1 MDQVTKVRSRI
12 KREQW
17 KNIITECRNSGMTVR
32 AWCEANGIVE
42 QTYYRNLK
50 RLREDLL
57 ENISVPAEESERPV
71 PFKRLEVQ
79 TPIPDTHAAV
89 IIHLNGIMVEITEG
103 ASQQTIQAVLL
114 ALQSVL

>member
-32 AWCEANGIVE
+32 AWCEANAIVE

-50 RLREDLL
+50 RLREELL
-57 ENISVPAEESERPV
+57 ENISVPAEEAERPV
-71 PFKRLEVQ
+71 PFKKLGVQ
-79 TPIPDTHAAV
+79 TPVPDTHAAV
-89 IIHLNGIMVEITEG
+89 IVHLKGITIEVTEG
-103 ASQQTIQAVLL
+103 ASQQTIQAVLS
-114 ALQSVL
+114 ALQSVC

>member
-12 KREQW
+12 KRKQW
-17 KNIITECRNSGMTVR
+17 KHIITECRNSGMTIR

-42 QTYYRNLK
+42 QTYYRNLR
-50 RLREDLL
+50 RLRQDLL

-71 PFKRLEVQ
+71 PFKKLKVQ
-79 TPIPDTHAAV
+79 TPIPDIHAAV
-89 IIHLNGIMVEITEG
+89 IVYLNGITVEITEG

-114 ALQSVL
+114 ALQSVC